1 MGKGIVEK
9 KENRQANKEKKEA
22 KNAEVTKTEVT
33 KTEVTKTETGK
44 SGSPTQ
50 VQKTEVTVTQLH
62 IEGAKVN
69 DFNLIFSPKTTEEVK
84 INSGWV
90 LDGIQLGATHIG
102 GSGGKQRSF
111 TLAAGEKN
119 HPRTR

>member
-1 MGKGIVEK
+1 M
-9 KENRQANKEKKEA
+9 
-22 KNAEVTKTEVT
+22 
-33 KTEVTKTETGK
+33 TKTETGK
-44 SGSPTQ
+44 SGSSTQ

-69 DFNLIFSPKTTEEVK
+69 DFNLIFSPKTTEEVLIKVQKLAFLINFQVK

-111 TLAAGEKN
+111 TLAAGEKITHVSLN
-119 HPRTR
+119 LFDSKLAPQSF